1 MKSKHP
7 KGLPY
12 LFFTEMWERFGYY
25 LILGIFVLYMIDPEG
40 PKGGLGF
47 PDKMADDIFG
57 TYIAL
62 TYLTPFLGGFLADR
76 VLGYIKSIYLGGILM
91 AAGYIGLGLFKEP
104 GLFYTSLALIIV
116 GNGFF
121 KPTISTV
128 LGNLYTEE
136 PYKAN
141 KDSGYNIFYMGIN
154 IGAFICNIIAAFM
167 RNKFGWGEAFITA
180 GVGMLL
186 GLVIFSLGRR
196 HIRHATEMK
205 PAEKGDTKI
214 SDVLIKVFVPAI
226 VAGVIGWAIPG
237 NVFGSD
243 NTDAFIFACIPVIY
257 FYISLYFK
265 AKSDEKRPIGAL
277 LLIFMVSMFF
287 WAIFKQNGTALTRWA
302 NYYTERNIPKPL
314 VEPLRAINLIDGDKK
329 DRGTKGIYYEDKE
342 VTVYDDQFRVVKD
355 ENGKAKKEIG
365 KEVYFKNISPEERA
379 SLEQNNKQEV
389 TLYNTELFQSINPF
403 WVIVL
408 TPVVVGVWSL
418 LRRKKK
424 EPSTPTKI
432 VLGLFITALS
442 CLVMVGAAYA
452 GSNGAV
458 KVSALWLV
466 ASYGVVTVGELC
478 LSPMGLSVVSKL
490 SPPRITALM
499 MGGFFLANSVGNK
512 LSGILAST
520 WYNYENKEYYFLVN
534 FGLLIFAFFIGLL
547 MLKFLNKVM
556 KEKGLN

>member
-40 PKGGLGF
+40 AKGGLGF

-76 VLGYIKSIYLGGILM
+76 VLGYVKSIYLGGILM

-104 GLFYTSLALIIV
+104 SLFYTSLALIII

-128 LGNLYTEE
+128 LGNLYSEE

-186 GLVIFSLGRR
+186 GLVIFSLGRK
-196 HIRHATEMK
+196 HIRQAVQMK

-226 VAGVIGWAIPG
+226 IAGVIGWIIPG
-237 NVFGSD
+237 NIFGSD

-265 AKSDEKRPIGAL
+265 AKSEEKRPIGAL

-302 NYYTERNIPKPL
+302 NYYTDRTVPAAVEKPL
-314 VEPLRAINLIDGDKK
+314 ENIYLVE
-329 DRGTKGIYYEDKE
+329 TKSYETKE
-342 VTVYDDQFRVVKD
+342 VTAYDDQFR
-355 ENGKAKKEIG
+355 AKKDADG
-365 KEVYFKNISPEERA
+365 KTVKEMGKDVYFKNISPEERA
-379 SLEQNNKQEV
+379 TLEASPADQQNV
-389 TLYNTELFQSINPF
+389 FLYNTELFQSINPF

-408 TPVVVGVWSL
+408 TPVVVGFWTL
-418 LRRKKK
+418 LRRKGK

-442 CLVMVGAAYA
+442 CLVMVGAAYV
-452 GSNGAV
+452 GSNGEV

>member
-40 PKGGLGF
+40 VHGGLGL
-47 PDKMADDIFG
+47 PDKVADDIFG

-76 VLGYIKSIYLGGILM
+76 VLGYIKSIYLGGFLM
-91 AAGYIGLGLFKEP
+91 AAGYIMLGLFKEP
-104 GLFYTSLALIIV
+104 SMFYTSLALIII

-128 LGNLYTEE
+128 LGNLYAEE

-141 KDSGYNIFYMGIN
+141 KDAGYNIFYMGIN
-154 IGAFICNIIAAFM
+154 IGALICNFIAAFM
-167 RNKFGWGEAFITA
+167 RNQYGWGPAFITA

-186 GLVIFSLGRR
+186 GMVIFTFGLKHVSA
-196 HIRHATEMK
+196 ATVMK

-214 SDVLIKVFVPAI
+214 SDVLIKVFLPAI
-226 VAGVIGWAIPG
+226 IAGAIGWFVPSMISG
-237 NVFGSD
+237 GTFFGST

-257 FYISLYFK
+257 FYVSLYFK
-265 AKSDEKRPIGAL
+265 SRPEEKRQIGAL
-277 LLIFMVSMFF
+277 LLTFFVCMFF

-302 NYYTERNIPKPL
+302 NYYTDREVPAALEKPL
-314 VEPLRAINLIDGDKK
+314 DKMKLVE
-329 DRGTKGIYYEDKE
+329 TKSFETKE
-342 VTVYDDQFRVVKD
+342 VSVYDDQFRAQKD
-355 ENGKAKKEIG
+355 DKGNTLKEQGKD
-365 KEVYFKNISPEERA
+365 VYFKNISPENKAKLEA
-379 SLEQNNKQEV
+379 SGDKKV
-389 TLYNTELFQSINPF
+389 YLYNTELFQSVNPF
-403 WVIVL
+403 WVIAL
-408 TPVVVGVWSL
+408 TPLIVGFWVF
-418 LRRKKK
+418 LRKRGK
-424 EPSTPTKI
+424 EPTTPTKI
-432 VLGLFITALS
+432 VLGLLISAFS
-442 CLVMVGAAYA
+442 CLVMVAAVYA
-452 GSNGAV
+452 GDNGHI
-458 KVSALWLV
+458 KVSPWWLI
-466 ASYGVVTVGELC
+466 ASYGVVTIGELC

-499 MGGFFLANSVGNK
+499 MGGYFLANSVGNK

-520 WYNYENKEYYFLVN
+520 WYSYENKEYYFIVN
-534 FGLLIFAFFIGLL
+534 FALLVFAFFIGLL
-547 MLKFLNKVM
+547 MLRFLNKVM

>member
-128 LGNLYTEE
+128 LGNLYSEE

-186 GLVIFSLGRR
+186 GLVIFSLGRK
-196 HIRHATEMK
+196 HIRHAVQMK

-226 VAGVIGWAIPG
+226 IAGVIGWVIPG
-237 NVFGSD
+237 NIFGSD
-243 NTDAFIFACIPVIY
+243 NTDAFIFACLPVIF

-265 AKSDEKRPIGAL
+265 AKPDEKRPIGAL

-302 NYYTERNIPKPL
+302 NYYTDRTVPAAAEKPL
-314 VEPLRAINLIDGDKK
+314 ENIYLVE
-329 DRGTKGIYYEDKE
+329 TKSYETKE
-342 VTVYDDQFRVVKD
+342 VTAYDDQFR
-355 ENGKAKKEIG
+355 AKKDADG
-365 KEVYFKNISPEERA
+365 KTVKEQGKDVYFKNISSEARA
-379 SLEQNNKQEV
+379 ELEAAPADKQNV
-389 TLYNTELFQSINPF
+389 FLYNTELFQSINPF

-408 TPVVVGVWSL
+408 TPVVVGFWTL
-418 LRRKKK
+418 LRRKGK

-442 CLVMVGAAYA
+442 CFVMVGAAYV

>member
-40 PKGGLGF
+40 AKGGLGF

-128 LGNLYTEE
+128 LGNLYSEE

-186 GLVIFSLGRR
+186 GLVIFSLGRK
-196 HIRHATEMK
+196 HIRHAVQMK

-226 VAGVIGWAIPG
+226 IAGVIGWVIPG
-237 NVFGSD
+237 NIFGSD
-243 NTDAFIFACIPVIY
+243 NTDAFIFACLPVIF

-265 AKSDEKRPIGAL
+265 AKPDEKRPIGAL

-302 NYYTERNIPKPL
+302 NYYTDRTVPAAAEKPL
-314 VEPLRAINLIDGDKK
+314 ENIYLVE
-329 DRGTKGIYYEDKE
+329 TKSYETKE
-342 VTVYDDQFRVVKD
+342 VTAYDDQFR
-355 ENGKAKKEIG
+355 AKKDADG
-365 KEVYFKNISPEERA
+365 KTVKEQGKDVYFKNISSEARA
-379 SLEQNNKQEV
+379 ELEAAPADKQNV
-389 TLYNTELFQSINPF
+389 FLYNTELFQSINPF

-408 TPVVVGVWSL
+408 TPVVVGFWTL
-418 LRRKKK
+418 LRRKGK

-442 CLVMVGAAYA
+442 CFVMVGAAYV